1 MSKIRINELAR
12 QLEIPSH
19 MILEMLPELGVTEK
33 KTHSSS
39 IDEPVAELVRK
50 RVQGPGESSSQP
62 IDYSTQVAVAEPEPV
77 EEHYHAP
84 VAAPEQPAIA
94 AKSAPSPAAE
104 TTAAPPSD
112 GVSVTPAEEPRKI
125 APLRPPLSSGASSPI
140 HPPLRTGAIPA
151 RPVPAAPRPGQIL
164 SGPRQPMPASTPP
177 PPPPMPGPAAPH
189 PVARA
194 AAPPAEPIS
203 PTPGAPPPSLPL
215 RSSARPTLAG

>member
-50 RVQGPGESSSQP
+50 RVQGPGESSAQP
-62 IDYSTQVAVAEPEPV
+62 IDYGPQVAIAEPEPV
-77 EEHYHAP
+77 EEQHHAP
-84 VAAPEQPAIA
+84 VHAPEQPATA
-94 AKSAPSPAAE
+94 AKSAPVPAAE
-104 TTAAPPSD
+104 TVSASPSD
-112 GVSVTPAEEPRKI
+112 SVSVTTEEPRSKP
-125 APLRPPLSSGASSPI
+125 APLRPPLSSGGSAPI

-177 PPPPMPGPAAPH
+177 PPHASPGPVAP
-189 PVARA
+189 PPIARV
-194 AAPPAEPIS
+194 AAPPRWSIEK
-203 PTPGAPPPSLPL
+203 
-215 RSSARPTLAG
+215 RPV